1 MWGLRVNLFQRQPI
15 PAWPLVR
22 WEKAGEAWD
31 ASTRPGG
38 VPFARVSKA
47 FVCVLGKTG
56 GVVASFIDNALSL
69 SIDAP
74 FLAFNELCHL
84 RVAKAHTKS
93 ELLLREEGSMYGQT
107 IKICAD
113 AAERVFKKLWKSAPR
128 QARVVLSAWLDRIER
143 LKECIPEAVMP
154 KYDGF
159 EVRARMG
166 RALPAKDFARIP
178 PLLEPFGG

>member
-1 MWGLRVNLFQRQPI
+1 MRVNLFQRQPI
-15 PAWPLVR
+15 PPWPLVR
-22 WEKAGEAWD
+22 WENKGEAWD

-47 FVCVLGKTG
+47 FVCVLGETG
-56 GVVASFIDNALSL
+56 GIVASFIDNTLSL

-74 FLAFNELCHL
+74 FLDFNELCHL
-84 RVAKAHTKS
+84 RVARAHTKS
-93 ELLLREEGSMYGQT
+93 ELLLREEGSIYWQT

-128 QARVVLSAWLDRIER
+128 QARAVLSAWLDRLER
-143 LKECIPEAVMP
+143 LKECIPEAVIP
-154 KYDGF
+154 KYDGV

-166 RALPAKDFARIP
+166 RALPVKDFARIL
-178 PLLEPFGG
+178 PLFDLLGGYM